1 MVSSPLSVGGG
12 GGGGTVGPVVSPVV
26 SGEGGGTGT
35 VGEGLGDQDGVTAG
49 DVDGSGA
56 GSEGSQ
62 AAAMARPIPI
72 HTDVTI
78 PLRIFFRMP
87 PP

>member
-1 MVSSPLSVGGG
+1 M
-12 GGGGTVGPVVSPVV
+12 
-26 SGEGGGTGT
+26 
-35 VGEGLGDQDGVTAG
+35 GEGLGDQDGVTAE

-62 AAAMARPIPI
+62 AAATARPIPI

-78 PLRIFFRMP
+78 PLWIFFRMP

>member
-1 MVSSPLSVGGG
+1 MVSPVSVGGG
-12 GGGGTVGPVVSPVV
+12 GGGGTVGPVV

-35 VGEGLGDQDGVTAG
+35 VGEGLGDQDGVTAE

-62 AAAMARPIPI
+62 AAATARPIPI

-78 PLRIFFRMP
+78 PLWIFFRMP